1 MEIALPCFFPATA
14 ENRRDAQ
21 AAMPDRTGQ
30 RHVKQAQI
38 LRQTLRF
45 RQLNAGFRLAEIE
58 HRIESLAVM
67 IIGLILNAVVG
78 DKGQPDQRILETFR
92 FVNGD
97 DLHQML
103 IALKTH
109 LLA

>member
-1 MEIALPCFFPATA
+1 
-14 ENRRDAQ
+14 
-21 AAMPDRTGQ
+21 MPDRTGQ
-30 RHVKQAQI
+30 RHIKQAQI

-92 FVNGD
+92 
-97 DLHQML
+97 
-103 IALKTH
+103 TP
-109 LLA
+109 

>member
-1 MEIALPCFFPATA
+1 
-14 ENRRDAQ
+14 
-21 AAMPDRTGQ
+21 MPDRTGQ

-45 RQLNAGFRLAEIE
+45 CQFNAGLRLAEIE

-67 IIGLILNAVVG
+67 VKGLILNPVVR
-78 DKGQPDQRILETFR
+78 DERQPDQRIFETFG